1 MVKYHRYL
9 NIIHIKRGMI
19 VHIEQLKYIV
29 EVAKTRSISIAA
41 QNLHVS
47 QSTISKSITNL
58 EQELRISLFTRSR
71 LGAIPTA
78 EGKNIIKKAYEIV
91 MKLEEIQEEAQ
102 EQTSLINGELNITAS
117 PSFFLPILLKA
128 LTSFKKDY
136 PSFRIHMTEKK
147 SPTIIEEVIQ
157 GKIDIG
163 LAMLDDIDWNAH
175 EELVFEALLEGK
187 IMVCVSKHSPL
198 AFSDYITPEELI
210 HETIV
215 MYDGVIW
222 KDSITKFMHKYGPLN
237 ILFTTNNTEVIKKAV
252 AEGLAITFL
261 MDIALQDDH
270 YVTNGEIV
278 PIPLINFESNK
289 RSFGWVR
296 SKKKH
301 FSLAAREFL
310 KYLKANIAKSE

>member
-1 MVKYHRYL
+1 M
-9 NIIHIKRGMI
+9 
-19 VHIEQLKYIV
+19 
-29 EVAKTRSISIAA
+29 
-41 QNLHVS
+41 
-47 QSTISKSITNL
+47 
-58 EQELRISLFTRSR
+58 
-71 LGAIPTA
+71 
-78 EGKNIIKKAYEIV
+78 
-91 MKLEEIQEEAQ
+91 
-102 EQTSLINGELNITAS
+102 
-117 PSFFLPILLKA
+117 
-128 LTSFKKDY
+128 
-136 PSFRIHMTEKK
+136 
-147 SPTIIEEVIQ
+147 IQ